1 MVVSIMCSD
10 IDGNRDDIISLIND
24 DLSKMEAKIKSNI
37 AMEFKFLGTVSNLRV
52 ELAFS
57 LAYAYSNDSDWS
69 MTITNEH

>member
-1 MVVSIMCSD
+1 MCSD

-37 AMEFKFLGTVSNLRV
+37 AMEFKFLGTVSKLYV

-57 LAYAYSNDSDWS
+57 LAYVYSNNSDWS
-69 MTITNEH
+69 LTVTDQH